1 MGVHYMAKKKPVA
14 EFRQTILKT
23 YLLNVVMILPQ
34 SALLAKP
41 GLLYLLSIYF
51 ARFLPKT
58 QNLGKVNRYD
68 TIHSTY
74 KYRNSV
80 ETF

>member
-14 EFRQTILKT
+14 EFSSNYFKDLSTKRSNDFAIECIISKARSPLSPQHLFCTI
-23 YLLNVVMILPQ
+23 
-34 SALLAKP
+34 
-41 GLLYLLSIYF
+41 F
-51 ARFLPKT
+51 AKT